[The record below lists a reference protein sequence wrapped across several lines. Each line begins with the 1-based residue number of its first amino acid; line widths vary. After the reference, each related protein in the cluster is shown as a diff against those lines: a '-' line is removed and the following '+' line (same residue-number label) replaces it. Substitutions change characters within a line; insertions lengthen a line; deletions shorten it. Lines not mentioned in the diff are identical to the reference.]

1 MEEYIYKLNMYLP
14 IDYADEENTRYRQYL
29 IDTFIENCS
38 NEKYQFALM
47 AFHMMFMSFL
57 YSEFWL
63 LKTFSY
69 TKVERLCRNQRQFE
83 EVVSVFDASILDE
96 KAFIEHSLRNLG
108 MHPNLANRPKH
119 FVDTRNDCAH
129 ASGIIQYDK
138 LGAERYF
145 EEVLEYAEKIS
156 LANKGNIIT
165 IFNEKVSTYFNAP
178 EFNTTLTGDFINL
191 QISETKWSYRDLE
204 YILSEPTPSYASDDA
219 HKEKTIAYL
228 FLVLQL
234 HATYLD
240 NISGI
245 PLEIEE
251 NKYVD
256 LICNFINDLNAEER
270 EVLQIQME
278 DEYYFLVQQN
288 SSLDISKIGNLLSSA
303 E

>member
-1 MEEYIYKLNMYLP
+1 
-14 IDYADEENTRYRQYL
+14 
-29 IDTFIENCS
+29 
-38 NEKYQFALM
+38 M

-57 YSEFWL
+57 YSEFWI

-69 TKVERLCRNQRQFE
+69 GKVERLCRNQRQFE
-83 EVVSVFDASILDE
+83 EVVSIFDASIIKE
-96 KAFIEHSLRNLG
+96 KDFIEHSLRNIG
-108 MHPNLANRPKH
+108 MHHNLANRPKH
-119 FVDTRNDCAH
+119 FVDTRDDCAH
-129 ASGIIQYDK
+129 ASGVIQYDRT
-138 LGAERYF
+138 GAERYF

-156 LANKGNIIT
+156 LANKGNVIT
-165 IFNEKVSTYFNAP
+165 IFNEKVSTYFNSP
-178 EFNTTLTGDFINL
+178 EFNTTLTGDFIKL
-191 QISETKWSYRDLE
+191 QISETKWSYKDLE
-204 YILSEPTPSYASDDA
+204 YILSEPTPSYACDDA

-256 LICNFINDLNAEER
+256 LICNFICGLDEEER

-278 DEYYFLVQQN
+278 DEYYFLVEQN
-288 SSLDISKIGNLLSSA
+288 YSLDISKIGNLLS
-303 E
+303 